1 MKLTGAQS
9 EKLSNALRLAFPSV
23 EYLERMV
30 RFKLDINLHEI
41 GYADLNNYVFR
52 LIQWAESQGRLDQ
65 LIIGARQSNPK
76 NIDLFDIAQELN
88 LTVDNIPSKRELQR
102 IIRAENSFLD
112 INDWRLKLSLV
123 EFQVC
128 RIEIKLDN
136 GKFAYGTGFLI
147 RPDLVITNYHVMQF
161 LIEKEEL
168 KRKGERWAERENV
181 ILRFDYKVNGVSKM
195 LQDGTVYTLA
205 LSEWLVDSSP
215 PSKVDTD
222 PQALE
227 EPSTEEL
234 DYAILRVDGEP
245 GNEVIGKSDA
255 SNNKRGWVKIQQEP
269 FEFAPDSPLI
279 IVQHPDTQAL
289 KLSIDTQGIIGINKN
304 GTRVKYR
311 TNTEGGS
318 SGSPC
323 FNINWELVALHHL
336 GDPNYSFGYA
346 PTYNQGIPFN
356 AICTLLK
363 RRNLLD
369 QIQY

>member
-9 EKLSNALRLAFPSV
+9 EKLSKALRLAFPTV

-30 RFKLDINLHEI
+30 KFKLDFNLHEI
-41 GYADLNNYVFR
+41 GYADLSNYVFK

-76 NIDLFDIAQELN
+76 NLDLYDIAQELN
-88 LTVDNIPSKRELQR
+88 LTVINTPPKRDLQR
-102 IIRAENSFLD
+102 IIKAENSFLD

-136 GKFAYGTGFLI
+136 GKVAYGSGFLI
-147 RPDLVITNYHVMQF
+147 GPDLVITNYHVMQS
-161 LIEKEEL
+161 LIEKEDL
-168 KRKGERWAERENV
+168 KRKGRRRAEREHV
-181 ILRFDYKVNGVSKM
+181 VFRFDYKLNGVSQM
-195 LQDGTVYTLA
+195 PQAGTVYTLA

-215 PSKVDTD
+215 PSEVDTD
-222 PQALE
+222 PQALD
-227 EPSTEEL
+227 EPGIDEL
-234 DYAILRVDGEP
+234 DYAILRVDGTP
-245 GNEVIGKSDA
+245 GNESIGRSDY
-255 SNNKRGWVKIQQEP
+255 SDSKRGWVKIRQDP
-269 FEFAPDSPLI
+269 FEFTPDSPLI
-279 IVQHPDTQAL
+279 IVQHPDSHPL

-311 TNTEGGS
+311 TNTESGS

-323 FNINWELVALHHL
+323 FNINWELVALHQL
-336 GDPNYSFGYA
+336 GDPNYSFGYT

-356 AICTLLK
+356 AICKLLK